1 MSERRWGGAGEN
13 PLALGH
19 LGLPAERAGEVAR
32 VARGK
37 TEAEEAE
44 TPDAPEAGGAG

>member
-13 PLALGH
+13 PLTLGH
-19 LGLPAERAGEVAR
+19 LGLPTERAGEVAR

-44 TPDAPEAGGAG
+44 TPDAPEAGGA